1 MDNLEDHVTQVTQKE
16 ATALVETVRANM
28 RGFTREQVKRAK
40 GARDAL
46 AMMAHPPDEQIK
58 YLVSSNNVVNVP
70 FSSADFTNGTV
81 LFGPNRASLRGKT
94 TRRRPDRVRPD
105 LVTIT
110 PALYKQ
116 Y

>member
-70 FSSADFTNGTV
+70 FFQQT
-81 LFGPNRASLRGKT
+81 LL
-94 TRRRPDRVRPD
+94 
-105 LVTIT
+105 
-110 PALYKQ
+110 
-116 Y
+116 